1 MFYSKIKSVRTDFLD
16 EELIWLDKAISV
28 NKGHIEIYDSGKTYQ
43 GSKKSDCVKI
53 RYRSRKDA
61 LEMLWKIKAS
71 RAQHAEVQSGA
82 QKVEKRAYRCP
93 ECKGYHLTSKEYWGI
108 SSEFGSHSSVDRI
121 KENTLLAT
129 GGF

>member
-28 NKGHIEIYDSGKTYQ
+28 NKSHIEIYDSGKVHVS
-43 GSKKSDCVKI
+43 SKKSDCVKI

-71 RAQHAEVQSGA
+71 RAQQAEVSFGV

-93 ECKGYHLTSKEYWGI
+93 ECKGYHLTSKEYWGN
-108 SSEFGSHSSVDRI
+108 SSNFGIQSSIAKTHEV
-121 KENTLLAT
+121 AT
-129 GGF
+129 VSSGGF